1 MGQIELLRSINVI
14 LLACP
19 VAILPATSSVYT
31 DRATSIHYGSTYDET
46 ATLQREM
53 RQPGDVYV
61 IMGSG
66 PVNRVIAPA
75 RLHG

>member
-1 MGQIELLRSINVI
+1 LLALDSSVIPNEIIIEIRKNKGVCLLR
-14 LLACP
+14 A
-19 VAILPATSSVYT
+19 
-31 DRATSIHYGSTYDET
+31 
-46 ATLQREM
+46 M